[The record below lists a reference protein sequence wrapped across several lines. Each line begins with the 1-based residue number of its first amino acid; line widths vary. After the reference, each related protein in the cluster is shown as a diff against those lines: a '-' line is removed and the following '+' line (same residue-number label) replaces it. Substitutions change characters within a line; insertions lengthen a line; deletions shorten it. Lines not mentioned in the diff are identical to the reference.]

1 MSDSMSNTLYDALR
15 EAEIAFS
22 TATMHDEQYFAA
34 EAWLTI
40 ADLLQERGELDLL
53 L

>member
-1 MSDSMSNTLYDALR
+1 MSGSMSDALYEALR

-22 TATMHDEQYFAA
+22 TATTHDEQYFAA